1 MEENILYTG
10 LGTKY
15 GGGGDDHDDIDGVED
30 KEWTKASKPLGMT
43 RYQILT
49 LYFTLKTF
57 LKVLGRG
64 VVGV

>member
-30 KEWTKASKPLGMT
+30 KEWAKARKPSGMT
-43 RYQILT
+43 
-49 LYFTLKTF
+49 
-57 LKVLGRG
+57 
-64 VVGV
+64 